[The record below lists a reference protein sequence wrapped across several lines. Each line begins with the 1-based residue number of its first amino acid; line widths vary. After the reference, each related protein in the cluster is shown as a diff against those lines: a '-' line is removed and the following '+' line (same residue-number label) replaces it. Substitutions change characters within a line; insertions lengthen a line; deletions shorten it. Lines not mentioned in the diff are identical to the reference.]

1 MTEWSIKHDT
11 LIDNQ
16 YGFQKVKP
24 TMDCIFILHSLI
36 YKSFKDRKKLYV
48 ALFDWEKMFD
58 RIVRCC
64 LCQKIISEN
73 VSSKVTIVIKN
84 QCIALSKR
92 VSVIKALHPTSLTK
106 KIGVKQGDPSS
117 SLLSLFFL
125 NEIIKHIFMRR
136 ITISDQAVLAFE
148 ISSPAQVRGMVL
160 CR

>member
-1 MTEWSIKHDT
+1 
-11 LIDNQ
+11 
-16 YGFQKVKP
+16 
-24 TMDCIFILHSLI
+24 
-36 YKSFKDRKKLYV
+36 
-48 ALFDWEKMFD
+48 MFD

-64 LCQKIISEN
+64 LCQKIISET

-92 VSVIKALHPTSLTK
+92 VSVIKALNPTSLTQ